1 MRMSDE
7 IRGLDEYQA
16 RCIWTAKDQ
25 MSQRDTHM
33 SWSLAIAGEAG
44 ELANLTKKVFVHGH
58 AYDQDRVVD
67 ELGDILWYI
76 AVYADA
82 LGVPLSEVAE
92 RNLAKVARRYPNGFS
107 TEASVHRKES

>member
-1 MRMSDE
+1 MLFRS
-7 IRGLDEYQA
+7 
-16 RCIWTAKDQ
+16 
-25 MSQRDTHM
+25 
-33 SWSLAIAGEAG
+33 
-44 ELANLTKKVFVHGH
+44 

>member
-1 MRMSDE
+1 MTEAVRD
-7 IRGLDEYQA
+7 LDEYQSK
-16 RCIWTAKDQ
+16 CIWTARDK
-25 MSQRDTHM
+25 MSERDTHM

-58 AYDQDRVVD
+58 DYDQDRVVD

-76 AVYADA
+76 AVYAEA
-82 LGVPLSEVAE
+82 LGVPLSEVAA

-107 TEASVHRKES
+107 TDASVNRKE

>member
-1 MRMSDE
+1 MSDE

-58 AYDQDRVVD
+58 AYDQERVVD
-67 ELGDILWYI
+67 ELGDIRSDTT
-76 AVYADA
+76 ARASA
-82 LGVPLSEVAE
+82 SSSKPRSGCSSPRPPLRF
-92 RNLAKVARRYPNGFS
+92 RNLQREVEIGR
-107 TEASVHRKES
+107 ASCRERV